1 MAMQH
6 TPLLM
11 SNILDRG
18 AKVAPNEEIVTLT
31 ENGVRRQTYKETR
44 DRSHQ
49 LAHALAGAGIK
60 IGDRVGTFMWN
71 GSRHLEAY
79 HACAGMGAV
88 LHTLNVRL
96 SEKDLEYII
105 NHAEDQI
112 IIADADV
119 LPLLE
124 NLKGKIPTVRKIVV
138 ATEEGFEG
146 WATELP
152 DPVDYEA
159 FIAGQPTEYEW
170 PQIDENSPMGLC
182 YTSGTTGNPKGVEY
196 EHRSQYLHTLTQCMT
211 DSMGLSGADTVCGI
225 VPMFHAMGWGIPWSA
240 LMLGCKQVMPH
251 RFMDPA
257 RLIELMS
264 SEKVT
269 LSAGVPTI
277 WQGVKGLYEANP
289 GAYDLSSLSRLTCGG
304 SSPPPSLIRWFWDEL
319 DVEMIQGWGM
329 TETSPLATLSRRVM
343 KRSQLSLSEDEQF
356 ENVAKAGQL
365 MPGLELDIFDEEF
378 NRLPHDGETVGE
390 ILVRGPWIC
399 SEYFNN
405 PQPDKF
411 HDGWLIT
418 GDVGKIDPEEYL
430 IIADRSKDLV
440 KSGGEWISSVD
451 LENHIVGVDGV
462 AQACV
467 VAQPHPKWDER
478 PVALV
483 ILEAGKEVAQQTIL
497 QHCETAFA
505 KWQLP
510 DEILFVDTIPLTST
524 GKMDK
529 KVVRADLESNGYQ
542 LPSLRGEATG

>member
-60 IGDRVGTFMWN
+60 VGDRVGTFMWN

-112 IIADADV
+112 IIVDADV

-124 NLKGKIPTVRKIVV
+124 NLNGKIPTVRKIVV

-146 WATELP
+146 WTTDLP
-152 DPVDYEA
+152 GPIDYEA
-159 FIAGQPTEYEW
+159 FIDGQPTEYEW

-257 RLIELMS
+257 RLIELMA

-289 GAYDLSSLSRLTCGG
+289 DAYDLSSL
-304 SSPPPSLIRWFWDEL
+304 
-319 DVEMIQGWGM
+319 
-329 TETSPLATLSRRVM
+329 
-343 KRSQLSLSEDEQF
+343 
-356 ENVAKAGQL
+356 
-365 MPGLELDIFDEEF
+365 
-378 NRLPHDGETVGE
+378 
-390 ILVRGPWIC
+390 
-399 SEYFNN
+399 
-405 PQPDKF
+405 
-411 HDGWLIT
+411 
-418 GDVGKIDPEEYL
+418 
-430 IIADRSKDLV
+430 
-440 KSGGEWISSVD
+440 
-451 LENHIVGVDGV
+451 
-462 AQACV
+462 
-467 VAQPHPKWDER
+467 
-478 PVALV
+478 
-483 ILEAGKEVAQQTIL
+483 
-497 QHCETAFA
+497 
-505 KWQLP
+505 
-510 DEILFVDTIPLTST
+510 
-524 GKMDK
+524 
-529 KVVRADLESNGYQ
+529 
-542 LPSLRGEATG
+542 